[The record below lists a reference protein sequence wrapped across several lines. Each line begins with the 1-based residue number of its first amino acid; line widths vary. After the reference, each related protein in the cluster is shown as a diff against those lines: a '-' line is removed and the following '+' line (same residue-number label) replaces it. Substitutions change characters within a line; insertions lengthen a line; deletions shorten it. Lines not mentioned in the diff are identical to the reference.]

1 MSPRSQ
7 ALPSMSRRDAMKGAG
22 ALALAAFAGAATGS
36 AEARLNILY
45 IMSDDH
51 AATAIGCYGGRL
63 ARLDPTPHLD
73 ALAQEGTI
81 FRNAFAVN
89 SICTPSRATILT
101 GQHSHVNGV
110 LDLDGQIEVRQMIL
124 PRVMSAFG
132 YQTAMIG
139 KWHLKTEPAVFE
151 HYAVLPGQGK
161 YHDPDFLVRGP
172 KPWPENIVQMNG
184 HSSDM
189 ITDRSLEW
197 LRNRDRSRP
206 FFLMHHFKAPH
217 DMFQYAARYS
227 DYLADTEI
235 PEPASLYSQADWG
248 SPATRG
254 VNDTMRGS
262 IGSSLS
268 MRNRPRS
275 LGLRL
280 GIDPD
285 LPDEV
290 FRHRAYQEYL
300 KRYLRCVKGVDDNV
314 ARLIDHL
321 KATGEWDNTLIIYT
335 SDQGMML
342 GEHDLI
348 DKRWMFEESM
358 RMPLI
363 LRDPR
368 VGNSVP
374 EVDAII
380 NNTDFAPYMIE
391 RAGGTV
397 PDEMQGE
404 SFAKLAAG
412 QPQPEWRTAT
422 YYRYWMHRTHH
433 DVPAHFGIRTDCYK
447 LIFYYGVHYATPDP
461 QQNTPRIFPG
471 EIAPRWAVPTPPGW
485 EFYDLKHDPEELH
498 NRYVDVAY
506 RDVIEALKAE
516 LARQRTLLG
525 DTDEAYPHIAE
536 IVQRHWND

>member
-1 MSPRSQ
+1 
-7 ALPSMSRRDAMKGAG
+7 
-22 ALALAAFAGAATGS
+22 
-36 AEARLNILY
+36 
-45 IMSDDH
+45 
-51 AATAIGCYGGRL
+51 
-63 ARLDPTPHLD
+63 
-73 ALAQEGTI
+73 
-81 FRNAFAVN
+81 
-89 SICTPSRATILT
+89 
-101 GQHSHVNGV
+101 
-110 LDLDGQIEVRQMIL
+110 
-124 PRVMSAFG
+124 
-132 YQTAMIG
+132 
-139 KWHLKTEPAVFE
+139 
-151 HYAVLPGQGK
+151 
-161 YHDPDFLVRGP
+161 
-172 KPWPENIVQMNG
+172 
-184 HSSDM
+184 
-189 ITDRSLEW
+189 
-197 LRNRDRSRP
+197 
-206 FFLMHHFKAPH
+206 MHHFKAPH

-235 PEPASLYSQADWG
+235 PEPASLYSQTDWG

-254 VNDTMRGS
+254 VDDTMRGS

-348 DKRWMFEESM
+348 DKRWMFDESM

-391 RAGGTV
+391 KAGGIV

-412 QPQPEWRTAT
+412 QPQPEWRIAT

-433 DVPAHFGIRTDCYK
+433 DVPAHFGIRTDRYK

-461 QQNTPRIFPG
+461 QQNTPSIFDG
-471 EIAPRWAVPTPPGW
+471 ETAPRWAVPTPPGW
-485 EFYDLKHDPEELH
+485 EFYDLERDPEEMN
-498 NRYVDVAY
+498 NRYADAGY
-506 RDVIEALKAE
+506 RDVIAALKSE
-516 LARQRTLLG
+516 LARQRAVLG

-536 IVQRHWND
+536 IVNRHWTD